1 MEKVKVKRLV
11 FGTSLDANKF
21 LLAHVGFERVRN
33 NTCFNLQRHII
44 QHLYSIYILYKPY
57 VFPYR
62 IRQKMIYMYIHTKS
76 C

>member
-33 NTCFNLQRHII
+33 NTCFNWQRHII
-44 QHLYSIYILYKPY
+44 QHLYSIYYINHMY
-57 VFPYR
+57 FPTASDKR
-62 IRQKMIYMYIHTKS
+62 
-76 C
+76 

>member
-33 NTCFNLQRHII
+33 NTFQLAETYYTTLVQYLYII
-44 QHLYSIYILYKPY
+44 
-57 VFPYR
+57 
-62 IRQKMIYMYIHTKS
+62 
-76 C
+76 